1 MSTIINLKVDVL
13 STFQGI
19 FDDIIAGLPKALGFI
34 GFVLASWI
42 IIKITLYIIR
52 KVLSK
57 TSIDKLSEKLSETE
71 IFGDTTINIVLT
83 KVILGIVKWSLIL
96 IFVLAGSSIF
106 GLDTVAEGIKSFI
119 AYLPRLITALA
130 IFVAG
135 IYIGTIVKKAI
146 LSMFKSLEVSGGNLV
161 GNIVFYLIVVFL
173 TITALDQAGIDTSA
187 IKSNLSLILGS
198 VLLAF
203 TIAFGLGSR
212 DVIQRLLFGFY
223 TRKNLELGQRIK
235 IGKIEGEIEAIDNIT
250 LTIQTNNGKV
260 ILPIKDLVDK
270 KVEILK

>member
-34 GFVLASWI
+34 GFVLISWI

-52 KVLSK
+52 KVLGK

-106 GLDTVAEGIKSFI
+106 GLDTVADGIKSFI

-161 GNIVFYLIVVFL
+161 GNIAFYLIVVFL

-187 IKSNLSLILGS
+187 IKSNLTLILGS